1 MSTPAPASVSP
12 PSPLTAYACLM
23 TATLFWAGN
32 MVAGKLAVGHISPAM
47 LNTLRWTLAMGLIF
61 AISFKEIKADWP
73 VIKRHLPLLFAYG
86 FIGFG
91 VFNILLYTALVYTS
105 TLNVVIEHAA
115 MPLTIFLLN
124 FALFRVRASWA
135 QVAGFI
141 LTFAGVIVTAS
152 HGRIGNLAALELNIG
167 DALMLINVLIYAGYT
182 LSLRWK
188 PPIHWKSM
196 MAIPTIGA
204 VAACLPYLLWVSR
217 DTGIVWPDATGWGV
231 VVYAAIFPSLVSQ
244 VCFIK
249 GVGLIGANRAGL
261 FINTIPLFGV
271 ILSVLIL
278 RETLHSFHLAALALV
293 VGGIILAEWT
303 RLTRP
308 ATAA

>member
-1 MSTPAPASVSP
+1 MSLRVADKSS
-12 PSPLTAYACLM
+12 LTAYLCLM

-32 MVAGKLAVGHISPAM
+32 MVGGKIAVGHISPAM
-47 LNTLRWTLAMGLIF
+47 LNSLRWVLAMGIIF

-73 VIKRHLPLLFAYG
+73 VIRRHLPLLLGYG

-91 VFNILLYTALVYTS
+91 VFNTIMYTALVHTS

-115 MPLTIFLLN
+115 MPLTIFVLN

-135 QVAGFI
+135 QMAGFI

-182 LSLRWK
+182 ISLRWK

-204 VAACLPYLLWVSR
+204 VAACLPYLFWVSR
-217 DTGIVWPDATGWGV
+217 DTGIIWPDATGWGV
-231 VVYAAIFPSLVSQ
+231 VIYAAIFPSLISQ

-278 RETLHSFHLAALALV
+278 REALHSFHFVALALV
-293 VGGIILAEWT
+293 VGGIILAEGS

>member
-1 MSTPAPASVSP
+1 MSTSASHKSA
-12 PSPLTAYACLM
+12 LTAYLCLM

-61 AISFKEIKADWP
+61 SISYKEIKADWP
-73 VIKRHLPLLFAYG
+73 VIKRYLPLLLAYG
-86 FIGFG
+86 FVGFG
-91 VFNILLYTALVYTS
+91 VFNIILYTALVYTS

-135 QVAGFI
+135 QLAGFI

-152 HGRIGNLAALELNIG
+152 HGRIDNLAALELNIG
-167 DALMLINVLIYAGYT
+167 DALMLLNVLIYAGYT
-182 LSLRWK
+182 ISLRWK
-188 PPIHWKSM
+188 PDIHWKSM

-217 DTGIVWPDATGWGV
+217 DTGLVWPDATGWTV

-244 VCFIK
+244 VCFVR

-278 RETLHSFHLAALALV
+278 REPLHLFHFVALALV
-293 VGGIILAEWT
+293 LAGIILAEWT
-303 RLTRP
+303 RFTRP
-308 ATAA
+308 ATAS